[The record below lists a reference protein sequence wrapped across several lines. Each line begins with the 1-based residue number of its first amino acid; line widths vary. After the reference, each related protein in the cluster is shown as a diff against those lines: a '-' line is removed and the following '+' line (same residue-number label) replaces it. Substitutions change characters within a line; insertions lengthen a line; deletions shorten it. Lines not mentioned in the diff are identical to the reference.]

1 MGFLLLI
8 VGWTTQLYDERS
20 RITQT
25 AAELF
30 PSLLTQLL
38 SRMETPAIIFEE
50 ENGCLS
56 TILEALFT
64 LLKNKRAKTLAEIAH
79 DVLIETINILSVVAM
94 DLDETA
100 YYKMIQF
107 LCKHTFFEHEKH
119 EKVRAGCIAYS
130 LFIIY
135 GTEAQE
141 SQNNDTLLAPQT
153 LSKSLSVDSA
163 ASDNEGFV
171 ASDNENEEE
180 KEKELTEEEK
190 KKLKEKN
197 VKIAKTAQRAF
208 LFQDKGFMEI
218 FAKIVGNGIE
228 DRGKES
234 REKAMKCLKKIEST
248 NQEVL
253 TQHIAEQ
260 HLNKYAKWKKF
271 NAPKSKKGKK
281 GSKKGKNKRISPIKR
296 ARTAAPKKLLQRESK
311 GNKSVGDTLSALQNE
326 QNDIDPDL
334 NHHDV
339 SNGTT

>member
-1 MGFLLLI
+1 MG
-8 VGWTTQLYDERS
+8 
-20 RITQT
+20 
-25 AAELF
+25 
-30 PSLLTQLL
+30 
-38 SRMETPAIIFEE
+38 
-50 ENGCLS
+50 
-56 TILEALFT
+56 
-64 LLKNKRAKTLAEIAH
+64 
-79 DVLIETINILSVVAM
+79 
-94 DLDETA
+94 
-100 YYKMIQF
+100 
-107 LCKHTFFEHEKH
+107 
-119 EKVRAGCIAYS
+119 GCIAYS

-171 ASDNENEEE
+171 ASDNEN
-180 KEKELTEEEK
+180 EEEK

-271 NAPKSKKGKK
+271 NA
-281 GSKKGKNKRISPIKR
+281 
-296 ARTAAPKKLLQRESK
+296 
-311 GNKSVGDTLSALQNE
+311 
-326 QNDIDPDL
+326 
-334 NHHDV
+334 
-339 SNGTT
+339 